1 MQMKEPPRQVK
12 RHVVSALSAR
22 ILQSLQTNPWVLV
35 LGVVCLFVAYGTVLL
50 AERRAIGEVD
60 RKFLDG
66 IVRQE
71 RQDADTLSTP
81 GQNLGTAS
89 AIPSNHPAVL
99 RAELVV
105 NSAIVRRGELV
116 AHSGGVKRKQPSTTT
131 SRQNSQAADESGRRW
146 N

>member
-1 MQMKEPPRQVK
+1 MKEPLRQVK

-22 ILQSLQTNPWVLV
+22 ILQSVQTNPWVLV

-66 IVRQE
+66 IVRQQ
-71 RQDADTLSTP
+71 RQDADSLSAP

-131 SRQNSQAADESGRRW
+131 SRQNSQAAEESGRRW